1 MSIST
6 LDSPST
12 LRALSQREREWDRLE
27 AEEREVRAEI
37 HTAFAAMTK
46 VPAKTLIVNRLRT
59 VGLAGGGTG
68 ERERPMPLSD
78 AITETIEG
86 GNVNAELFA
95 VLEKSSCPLVASLR
109 KALEKSW
116 ADSVARDV
124 AYHRAGDWA

>member
-12 LRALSQREREWDRLE
+12 LRALSQREREWERLE

-37 HTAFAAMTK
+37 AVAFGALTK
-46 VPAKTLIVNRLRT
+46 VPAKTLIVPAT
-59 VGLAGGGTG
+59 PTG
-68 ERERPMPLSD
+68 ERPRSKSLD
-78 AITETIEG
+78 IAITETIEG
-86 GNVNAELFA
+86 GEVNAELFA

-124 AYHRAGDWA
+124 AYHRSGSWA

>member
-12 LRALSQREREWDRLE
+12 LRALSQREREWERLE

-37 HTAFAAMTK
+37 AKAFGAMTK
-46 VPAKTLIVNRLRT
+46 VPAHCLVVPTT
-59 VGLAGGGTG
+59 PG
-68 ERERPMPLSD
+68 ERGTARSRVLSD

-86 GNVNAELFA
+86 GNANPELFA
-95 VLEKSSCPLVASLR
+95 VLEKSSCPLVQALR

>member
-12 LRALSQREREWDRLE
+12 LRALSQRDREWDRLE

-37 HTAFAAMTK
+37 AVAFGALTK
-46 VPAKTLIVNRLRT
+46 VPAKHLMVTATPNGPGMQEKLIRLD
-59 VGLAGGGTG
+59 V
-68 ERERPMPLSD
+68 

-95 VLEKSSCPLVASLR
+95 VLEKSSCPLVQALR

-124 AYHRAGDWA
+124 AYHRAGSWA

>member
-12 LRALSQREREWDRLE
+12 LRALSQREREWERLE

-37 HTAFAAMTK
+37 ALAFGAITK
-46 VPAKTLIVNRLRT
+46 VPASCLSVPDLPSN
-59 VGLAGGGTG
+59 G
-68 ERERPMPLSD
+68 RPGSSKLEE
-78 AITETIEG
+78 AIRDRIEG
-86 GNVNAELFA
+86 GYADAELFA

-124 AYHRAGDWA
+124 AYHRSGSWA